1 MSFKGE
7 KFEGDLIVSQK
18 LINYANGTTSEK
30 REYHSSTFLWQ
41 KDGDT
46 VKIPYT
52 VNSVLGELLLNN
64 RSYLAFNLS
73 YPSLE
78 LSY

>member
-18 LINYANGTTSEK
+18 LISYANGTTNEK

-41 KDGDT
+41 KDRDIVT
-46 VKIPYT
+46 IPYT
-52 VNSVLGELLLNN
+52 VNSVLGEFLLNIIGVI
-64 RSYLAFNLS
+64 
-73 YPSLE
+73 
-78 LSY
+78 